1 MHVNKWAKLNCSV
14 NETVSSGENR
24 IPLLS
29 ILGIERKES
38 NRYVERILSLLRA
51 AIGTRS
57 SEGLKNSI
65 TRYESVTG
73 IEPKL
78 RGAHTPAETDRRNE
92 RRYRVCTT
100 GPLAGCTNI
109 FSSGCYEWLAII
121 DAVVGLP
128 TTPAGKS
135 SDSRGNGHVETRA
148 CYRSYARRSQPRLF
162 IIGRATVT
170 RSAILD
176 STDVALTLLN
186 NLDMF
191 TIL

>member
-1 MHVNKWAKLNCSV
+1 MKPSRVEKIVFLYSR
-14 NETVSSGENR
+14 SSGSR
-24 IPLLS
+24 
-29 ILGIERKES
+29 
-38 NRYVERILSLLRA
+38 
-51 AIGTRS
+51 
-57 SEGLKNSI
+57 
-65 TRYESVTG
+65 
-73 IEPKL
+73 
-78 RGAHTPAETDRRNE
+78 E
-92 RRYRVCTT
+92 RRVIDTLNGYCRFSGRRLERGRAKAWKILLHGMNRWQVLNRNYEGPTHRRKPIGETNRVCTT

-128 TTPAGKS
+128 TTPGGKS

>member
-1 MHVNKWAKLNCSV
+1 MKPSRVEKIVFLYSR
-14 NETVSSGENR
+14 SSGSR
-24 IPLLS
+24 
-29 ILGIERKES
+29 ERRVIDTLNGYCRFS
-38 NRYVERILSLLRA
+38 GRRLERGRA
-51 AIGTRS
+51 KAR
-57 SEGLKNSI
+57 LKNSI

-92 RRYRVCTT
+92 RRYRVYTT

-128 TTPAGKS
+128 TTPGGKS

>member
-29 ILGIERKES
+29 ILGIERKEG

-51 AIGTRS
+51 AIVERRRAWKILLHGMNRWQV
-57 SEGLKNSI
+57 LN
-65 TRYESVTG
+65 RNYE
-73 IEPKL
+73 
-78 RGAHTPAETDRRNE
+78 AHTPAETDRRNE
-92 RRYRVCTT
+92 RRYRVYTT

-128 TTPAGKS
+128 TTPARKS

-176 STDVALTLLN
+176 STDLALTLLN